1 MIEWLYKIYNMV
13 WRTGVAPADW
23 QRVIIVPIHKKC
35 SQRKCGN
42 NIIEEV
48 IRQLVEKHL
57 EKRKKVFTSFSD
69 LKRPMTRGVEGR
81 SVEGA
86 EGVCVV
92 ESNMCI
98 VFCFW
103 CRTCV

>member
-1 MIEWLYKIYNMV
+1 MV
-13 WRTGVAPADW
+13 LGQVGGAL
-23 QRVIIVPIHKKC
+23 IIF
-35 SQRKCGN
+35 
-42 NIIEEV
+42 V

-86 EGVCVV
+86 KGVCVV